1 MAVQHLDGCPKER
14 KTEKR
19 TRTFMRKGGWYE
31 AKSERCIDC
40 GARNAS
46 KAKKVKDD

>member
-19 TRTFMRKGGWYE
+19 VRTFMRKGDWYQS
-31 AKSERCIDC
+31 KTERCLDC
-40 GARNAS
+40 GARNTG
-46 KAKKVKDD
+46 KAKKVDE